1 MNENTPKE
9 PESLSIDD
17 FLAALDMA
25 KRPDQSPYLP
35 ENTWDEVKPGL
46 WLGGTHD
53 EHDLR
58 LQARYG
64 SDLPQI
70 TPEEFQTIVTMY
82 AWAMPADWFVKE
94 LRYGIYDGDMSDFDT
109 TDLHE
114 LVSTAHRDWKAG
126 KKVLIR
132 CQAGINR
139 SGLIMALVLIR
150 DGMQP
155 EEAIELMRQK
165 RARSVLRNQT
175 FENWLKQVDVKDWR
189 A

>member
-17 FLAALDMA
+17 FLAALDMS

-46 WLGGTHD
+46 WLGGTDD

-64 SDLPQI
+64 SDLPPI
-70 TPEEFQTIVTMY
+70 TPEEFQTVVTMY

-109 TDLHE
+109 ADLHE

-126 KKVLIR
+126 KKVLVR
-132 CQAGINR
+132 CQAGMNR
-139 SGLIMALVLIR
+139 SALMVALILMRDRMHVDDAVALIR
-150 DGMQP
+150 K
-155 EEAIELMRQK
+155 K
-165 RARSVLRNQT
+165 RSAYALDNSCFV
-175 FENWLKQVDVKDWR
+175 EYLKR
-189 A
+189 RM